1 MKKISFF
8 ALILVLIAFSSIYSS
23 EKNLSAFNLSLYNGD
38 LFKVMFNNSET
49 TEASDEFDINNI
61 EAGNYYL
68 KVTRETVKVPAAADI
83 VFSGYIEI
91 PAGCKIYAVIDESGK
106 FLVYKKITDYQN
118 YYSTDRHE
126 CHCDCEACKNCI
138 YKNKNIKWHEKEKES
153 TDDCIYKSMKDK
165 DFNDA
170 TQVISSKAFESTK
183 IDIAKQI
190 LDNNTVTSEQVKQIL
205 QLFSFDDSKL
215 EVAKYAYDKTCDK
228 SYYYKVYD
236 AFSFESSIQTLKNYI
251 TNRK

>member
-1 MKKISFF
+1 MRKLTLFT
-8 ALILVLIAFSSIYSS
+8 LILLGFLLSHSYS
-23 EKNLSAFNLSLYNGD
+23 NGRNQSAFNLSLYNGD
-38 LFKVMFNNSET
+38 MFMVMFNYEVT
-49 TEASDEFDINNI
+49 VDASDEFDINNI
-61 EAGNYYL
+61 DGGNYYL
-68 KVTRETVKVPAAADI
+68 KVTRETIKVPAMADI
-83 VFSGYIEI
+83 LFSGYIEI

-118 YYSTDRHE
+118 YYSTGRHL

-138 YKNKNIKWHEKEKES
+138 YKNKNIEWHEKEKEN
-153 TDDCIYKSMKDK
+153 TDDCAYKSMKDK

-170 TQVISSKAFESTK
+170 VQVISSKAFESTK
-183 IDIAKQI
+183 IDISKQI

-228 SYYYKVYD
+228 SNYYKVYD